1 MTKRNLLLSLVL
13 VLTFIGGF
21 FTGEWYST
29 NNKPQELTEEV
40 EQIEKKQASKST
52 KDQSEKEKKQTIED
66 TEPLTEEADDNKVL
80 MGYVQDF
87 RDPQTIDYSE
97 LTHIIFSFAHPT
109 KDGQLLLNG
118 ETALNNL
125 RTTVSNAHKQDTK
138 VMLAIGGWFHINS
151 GESYDYFKVAISD
164 PTARTQLVQELVSI
178 ADRENLDG
186 IDIDFEH
193 PRSNQDAQNLTSFT
207 KELSNI
213 LHQKEKELSI
223 AVNAKV
229 HSVVGTEINNVVYEP
244 SMFQYVDHVN
254 IMAYDGHW
262 DDGYNASNLSPYPYT
277 ENIVNYWTNLFD
289 THQISREKLVLGV
302 PFYAQ
307 PEDPNSKQI
316 SYATIINNSSDHAE
330 SDTVSINGTTYH
342 YNGEATIIKKTNLA
356 LDHGFGGMM
365 MWEIGHDAEGSHS
378 LTLAISE
385 VLESANQ
392 YAFEQNQ

>member
-1 MTKRNLLLSLVL
+1 MKKRNLLLSLVL
-13 VLTFIGGF
+13 VMTFIGGF
-21 FTGEWYST
+21 FAGEWYST
-29 NNKPQELTEEV
+29 TNKSQEFTEEV
-40 EQIEKKQASKST
+40 EHIKKKQISKST
-52 KDQSEKEKKQTIED
+52 NQQNEEQQIE
-66 TEPLTEEADDNKVL
+66 EELDHGKVI

-125 RTTVSNAHKQDTK
+125 RTTVSNAHKQDKK
-138 VMLAIGGWFHINS
+138 VILAIGGWYHIHG
-151 GESYDYFKVAISD
+151 GESYDYFKDAISD
-164 PTARTQLVQELVSI
+164 PTARTQLVHELVGI
-178 ADRENLDG
+178 ADRESLDG

-207 KELSNI
+207 KELSDK
-213 LHQKEKELSI
+213 LHQKNKELSI

-229 HSVVGTEINNVVYEP
+229 HSVAGTEITSVVYEP

-254 IMAYDGHW
+254 IMAYDGQW
-262 DDGYNASNLSPYPYT
+262 DGEYNAANLSSYSHT
-277 ENIVNYWTNLFD
+277 TNIVNYWTSLFD
-289 THQISREKLVLGV
+289 DHQLSREKLVLGV

-307 PEDPNSKQI
+307 PEDLTSKQI
-316 SYATIINNSSDHAE
+316 SYATIINNSPDHAE
-330 SDTVSINGTTYH
+330 SDMVSLNGITYH
-342 YNGEATIIKKTNLA
+342 YNGEDTMKKKTKLA

-365 MWEIGHDAEGSHS
+365 MWEIGHDAKDSHS

-385 VLESANQ
+385 VLKSATQ
-392 YAFEQNQ
+392 YTLEQNQ